1 MLEKMSEAQY
11 KRIVENN
18 RGLALDGLFASF
30 QVCFGDIQDK
40 PEIKEMF
47 LELMADLMK
56 TGELKLA
63 TKGKFLEGS
72 IEEQIDVFR
81 QAWPDH
87 YDDKELEYD
96 IDNIWWHVYAPAGA
110 VWIWEDGYEDW
121 T

>member
-11 KRIVENN
+11 KRIVEEN
-18 RGLALDGLFASF
+18 RGLALDGLFANF
-30 QVCFGDIQDK
+30 QECYGDIRDK

-87 YDDKELEYD
+87 YDENELEYN
-96 IDNIWWHVYAPAGA
+96 IDLWWITYAPAGA
-110 VWIWEDGYEDW
+110 VWICEDGYEEW